1 MKIKTLIIVLSIGAL
16 LSIIAAVYG
25 PGLSG
30 SAVAGLMS
38 FPFAQIGGLL
48 RALSLAGAFGNIAA
62 ILLYAALGLAPL
74 LLLFW
79 RVRKKKAH
87 LEDSLLVALSALL
100 FFMMYLMINPALIS
114 KMFVP
119 GSMSGVGKAVLG
131 GTFYSLLIGYLIFRL
146 LRRISRSGTAEML
159 KWLQLIFALI
169 AAALVFS
176 VFYLALLGIIG
187 NIQEVKLANTDP
199 AVSLA
204 MTNTFI
210 VIRFVLQQI
219 PVFLAVVTG
228 AHAAVQL
235 EPVFRHNLHHRAVAL
250 RRRRGRLPRL
260 YMDGRQ
266 GACRFGVGFPGKHA
280 EGFLPL
286 FYQVA
291 AAQGERSNFAGKG
304 RGKGRL
310 LPRGYLGHQQQIRR
324 QGRGAHQA

>member
-100 FFMMYLMINPALIS
+100 FFMMYLMVNPALIS
-114 KMFVP
+114 KVIVL
-119 GSMSGVGKAVLG
+119 GGMSGMGKAVIG

-146 LRRISRSGTAEML
+146 LRRISHSKAAEML
-159 KWLQLIFALI
+159 KWLQLIFALS

-219 PVFLAVVTG
+219 PVFLSVWLLILAIKLTEALKQDRYGEEAVT
-228 AHAAVQL
+228 AA
-235 EPVFRHNLHHRAVAL
+235 
-250 RRRRGRLPRL
+250 GRLGAFSKMTVAVTVICSIATNLLQLIFSKSLHTSHFSVQVPFVPLALMLIMLLLAQYFADSSRL
-260 YMDGRQ
+260 HKDNQ
-266 GACRFGVGFPGKHA
+266 
-280 EGFLPL
+280 L
-286 FYQVA
+286 F
-291 AAQGERSNFAGKG
+291 
-304 RGKGRL
+304 
-310 LPRGYLGHQQQIRR
+310 I
-324 QGRGAHQA
+324 

>member
-1 MKIKTLIIVLSIGAL
+1 MKIKTLIIVLGIGAL
-16 LSIIAAVYG
+16 LCIIAAAFG
-25 PGLSG
+25 PALSG
-30 SAVAGLMS
+30 STVTGLMS
-38 FPFAQIGGLL
+38 FPFAQVGSLL
-48 RALSLAGAFGNIAA
+48 RNLSLAGAFGNIAA

-87 LEDSLLVALSALL
+87 MEDSLLVGLSAML

-131 GTFYSLLIGYLIFRL
+131 GTFYSLLVGYLIFRL

-176 VFYLALLGIIG
+176 VFYLALLGMIG
-187 NIQEVKLANTDP
+187 NIREVKLANTDP

-219 PVFLAVVTG
+219 PVFLGIWMLLLAIKLT
-228 AHAAVQL
+228 
-235 EPVFRHNLHHRAVAL
+235 EAL
-250 RRRRGRLPRL
+250 KQDRYGE
-260 YMDGRQ
+260 D
-266 GACRFGVGFPGKHA
+266 V
-280 EGFLPL
+280 
-286 FYQVA
+286 VA
-291 AAQGERSNFAGKG
+291 AA
-304 RGKGRL
+304 GRL
-310 LPRGYLGHQQQIRR
+310 
-324 QGRGAHQA
+324 GAFSKMTVAVTVICSVAANLLQLIFSKSLHTSHFSVQVPLTSLALMLIMLLLAQYFADSSQLHKDNQMFI